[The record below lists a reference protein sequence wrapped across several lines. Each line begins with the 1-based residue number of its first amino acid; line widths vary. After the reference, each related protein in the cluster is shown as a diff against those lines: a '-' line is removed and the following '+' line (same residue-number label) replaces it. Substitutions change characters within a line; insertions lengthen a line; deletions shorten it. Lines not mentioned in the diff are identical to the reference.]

1 MPGRRRNPAVRSQRP
16 NTLAPLDSMGIG
28 LKAEELRELWQRYS
42 ATDALLL
49 AMVRMSPFNRGT
61 ASASGVLGIL

>member
-1 MPGRRRNPAVRSQRP
+1 
-16 NTLAPLDSMGIG
+16 MGIG